1 MPGDFCKLHRLA
13 PRYISFPYISFE
25 ILDMLRECA
34 TTRPSCCIISPLAAV
49 FTRLPR
55 ADRSSGASSR
65 SSTIDQYY
73 SAKNEHGRN
82 FLVLD
87 QYPADNFFKL
97 AQSFEKVLVFPEWA
111 KLLASESVTFEDW
124 GPTYT
129 ISSKLSRDNDFL
141 QHSVC
146 DGEARAMKFTQKSVD
161 LNLLGFSNQTLSI
174 SGSNKLR
181 SLSERVPLGRFSKN
195 FSNLRNMVH
204 LFSKVLFDFCQIKS
218 TGFGFRNIFC

>member
-1 MPGDFCKLHRLA
+1 
-13 PRYISFPYISFE
+13 
-25 ILDMLRECA
+25 MLRECA
-34 TTRPSCCIISPLAAV
+34 TTEPSCCIISPLANV

-55 ADRSSGASSR
+55 TDYSSGASSR
-65 SSTIDQYY
+65 SSTIDQSY

-97 AQSFEKVLVFPEWA
+97 TRSFEKVLVFPEWA
-111 KLLASESVTFEDW
+111 KVLASESVTFENW
-124 GPTYT
+124 SPSYT

-141 QHSVC
+141 QHFVC
-146 DGEARAMKFTQKSVD
+146 DEDAHAMKFIQKSVD
-161 LNLLGFSNQTLSI
+161 SNLLVFNNQTLSI

-195 FSNLRNMVH
+195 CNSLRNM
-204 LFSKVLFDFCQIKS
+204 LQIFSKVVFDFRHIKS
-218 TGFGFRNIFC
+218 TGFGFRSIFC